1 VSAARLRISTLGKQ
15 DRAGFQCGIAPL
27 DRYFQRQAGQDMR
40 RRLSVCYVVED
51 QHSDQIAGFY
61 TLSAA
66 DVPLDDAPEAM
77 TRKLPRYPVLP
88 AARIGRL
95 AVDQRYQGRG
105 IGGILLADAVAR
117 AAQSDVAIFA
127 MLVDAKDAQ
136 AEAFYAHHGFSRFG
150 SLPGQM
156 IAAMKTL
163 IG

>member
-1 VSAARLRISTLGKQ
+1 MSAARLRISTLGKQ
-15 DRAGFQCGIAPL
+15 DRAGFQCGIEAL
-27 DRYFQRQAGQDMR
+27 DRYFQHQAGQDMR
-40 RRLSVCYVVED
+40 RRLSVCYVAED